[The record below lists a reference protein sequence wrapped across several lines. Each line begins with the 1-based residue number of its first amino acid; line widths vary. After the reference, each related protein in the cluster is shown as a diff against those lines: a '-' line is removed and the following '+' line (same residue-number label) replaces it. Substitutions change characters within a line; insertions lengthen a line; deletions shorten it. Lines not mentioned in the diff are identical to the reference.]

1 MSSGVGVLLAAA
13 VAEAA
18 AAAAPLVAPLM
29 VAPLTAVPFAAAAD
43 AAAEAEAAA
52 DAGCVPAR
60 PTWQGARWAR
70 YDAYRQHAAFVST
83 ASAYFHKQCTPCRLP
98 PSAL

>member
-29 VAPLTAVPFAAAAD
+29 VAPLTAVPLAAAAD

-60 PTWQGARWAR
+60 PSLQQACWAR
-70 YDAYRQHAAFVST
+70 YDARDMHAGKT
-83 ASAYFHKQCTPCRLP
+83 WPL
-98 PSAL
+98 